1 MKENQ
6 AQFQLTYTILIEK
19 LGLPTEIKV
28 QTSKSYE
35 TCKDKWK
42 LCYTNQTDQTCNPAS
57 YLKSMQN
64 VGFEQTSATFI
75 EIFVA

>member
-1 MKENQ
+1 M
-6 AQFQLTYTILIEK
+6 
-19 LGLPTEIKV
+19 GLPTEIKV
-28 QTSKSYE
+28 QTSKCYE

-42 LCYTNQTDQTCNPAS
+42 LRYTNQTDQTYNLAS